1 VPISGHKRGAR
12 QERSVPRFARQDDAS
27 EDFMSATPFDK
38 TKLPSRYTTVGPTRA
53 PHRSFLYAMGLS
65 SEEIA
70 QPLVGVASCWNEA
83 APCNISL
90 MRQAQVVKKG
100 VAAAKGTPREFCTI
114 TVTDGIAMGHQGM
127 KASLASRDLIA
138 DSVELTM
145 RGHCY
150 DAIVGLAGCDKSLP
164 GMMMS
169 MVRLNVPSIFIYG
182 GSILPGTFRGRQ
194 ITIQDVFE
202 AVGQHSV
209 GDMSD
214 EDLLEIEQAAC
225 PSAGSCGAQF
235 TANTMATV
243 AEAIGLALP
252 YSCGAPAPYEMRDK
266 FCYAA
271 GEKVMELIAKQIRPR
286 DIVTRKSLENA
297 AAVVSAT
304 GGSTNAALHLPAIA
318 HECGIEFDLFDVAE
332 IFERTPYIANL
343 KPGGKYVAKDM
354 FEAGGIPVLMKTM
367 LEHGY
372 LHGDCM
378 TVTGRTL
385 AENMEHVHWNDEQD
399 VVLPANKPITATGG
413 VVGLKG
419 NLAEDGAIVKVAGM
433 SKLKFTG
440 PARCFD
446 SEEDCFNAVT
456 NRDYKEGEVLV
467 IRYEGPKGGPG
478 MREMLSTTAALY
490 GQGMGDKVAL
500 ITDGRFSGATRGFCI
515 GHVGPEAAEGG
526 PIGLL
531 VDGDIIEIDAVAGT
545 LNVQLSDEDL
555 AARRENWIARE
566 TDYASGALWKY
577 AQTVGSA
584 RFGAVTHPGGAKE
597 KHCYADI

>member
-1 VPISGHKRGAR
+1 MDAKVISKA
-12 QERSVPRFARQDDAS
+12 
-27 EDFMSATPFDK
+27 
-38 TKLPSRYTTVGPTRA
+38 KLPSRYVTVGPARA
-53 PHRSFLYAMGLS
+53 PHRSYLYAMGLS
-65 SEEIA
+65 AAEIA

-100 VAAAKGTPREFCTI
+100 VAAASGTPREFCTI

-127 KASLASRDLIA
+127 KSSLVSREVIA

-150 DAIVGLAGCDKSLP
+150 DALVGLAGCDKSLP
-164 GMMMS
+164 GMMMA

-182 GSILPGTFRGRQ
+182 GSILPGSYRGRQ
-194 ITIQDVFE
+194 ITVQDVFE

-209 GDMSD
+209 GAISD
-214 EDLLEIEQAAC
+214 DELLEIEQVAC

-252 YSCGAPAPYEMRDK
+252 YSCGAPAPYEMRDR
-266 FCYAA
+266 FNFAS
-271 GEKVMELIAKQIRPR
+271 GEKIMELIARNIRPR
-286 DIVTRKSLENA
+286 DIVTLKALENA
-297 AAVVSAT
+297 ATVVSAT

-318 HECGIEFDLFDVAE
+318 HEAGIKFDLFDVAK
-332 IFERTPYIANL
+332 IFEKTPYIADL

-354 FEAGGIPVLMKTM
+354 FEAGGIPLLMKT
-367 LEHGY
+367 LLDHGY

-385 AENMEHVHWNDEQD
+385 AENMQHVVWNEHQD
-399 VVLPANKPITATGG
+399 VVRPANRPITQTGG

-419 NLAEDGAIVKVAGM
+419 NLAPEGAIVKVAGM
-433 SKLKFTG
+433 AELKFSG

-446 SEEDCFNAVT
+446 SEEECFEAVT
-456 NRDYKEGEVLV
+456 HRNYREGEVLV
-467 IRYEGPKGGPG
+467 IRYEGPRGGPG

-490 GQGMGDKVAL
+490 GQGMGGKVAL

-515 GHVGPEAAEGG
+515 GHVGPEAAVGG

-531 VDGDIIEIDAVAGT
+531 RDGDVISIDAVNGT
-545 LNVQLSDEDL
+545 IDVALSDSEL
-555 AARRENWIARE
+555 AARAKTWKARA
-566 TDYASGALWKY
+566 TDYQSGAIWKY
-577 AQTVGSA
+577 AQTVGPA
-584 RFGAVTHPGGAKE
+584 RDGAVTHPGGAKE
-597 KHCYADI
+597 THCYADI

>member
-1 VPISGHKRGAR
+1 MDAKVISKA
-12 QERSVPRFARQDDAS
+12 
-27 EDFMSATPFDK
+27 
-38 TKLPSRYTTVGPTRA
+38 KLPSRYVTVGPARA
-53 PHRSFLYAMGLS
+53 PHRSYLYAMGLS
-65 SEEIA
+65 AAEIA

-100 VAAAKGTPREFCTI
+100 VAAASGTPREFCTI

-127 KASLASRDLIA
+127 KSSLVSREVIA

-150 DAIVGLAGCDKSLP
+150 DALVGLAGCDKSLP
-164 GMMMS
+164 GMMMA

-182 GSILPGTFRGRQ
+182 GSILPGSYRGRQ
-194 ITIQDVFE
+194 ITVQDVFE

-209 GDMSD
+209 GTIDD
-214 EDLLEIEQAAC
+214 AELLEIEQAAC

-252 YSCGAPAPYEMRDK
+252 YSCGAPAPYEMRDR
-266 FCYAA
+266 FNFAS
-271 GEKVMELIAKQIRPR
+271 GEKIMELIAKNIRPR
-286 DIVTRKSLENA
+286 DIVTLKALENA
-297 AAVVSAT
+297 ATVVSAT

-318 HECGIEFDLFDVAE
+318 HEAGIKFDLFDVAK
-332 IFERTPYIANL
+332 IFEKTPYIADL

-354 FEAGGIPVLMKTM
+354 FEAGGIPLLMKT
-367 LEHGY
+367 LLDHGY

-385 AENMEHVHWNDEQD
+385 AENMQHVAWNEHQD
-399 VVLPANKPITATGG
+399 VVRPANRPITQTGG

-419 NLAEDGAIVKVAGM
+419 NLAPEGAIVKVAGM
-433 SKLKFTG
+433 TELKFSG

-446 SEEDCFNAVT
+446 SEEGCFEAVT
-456 NRDYKEGEVLV
+456 HRNYREGEVLV
-467 IRYEGPKGGPG
+467 IRYEGPRGGPG

-490 GQGMGDKVAL
+490 GQGMGGKVAL

-515 GHVGPEAAEGG
+515 GHVGPEAAVGG

-531 VDGDIIEIDAVAGT
+531 RDGDLISIDAVNGT
-545 LNVQLSDEDL
+545 IDVALSDSEL
-555 AARRENWIARE
+555 AARAKNWKART
-566 TDYASGALWKY
+566 TDYQSGAIWKY
-577 AQTVGSA
+577 AQTVGPA
-584 RFGAVTHPGGAKE
+584 RDGAVTHPGGAKE
-597 KHCYADI
+597 THCYADI